1 MIEVI
6 TTGGT
11 FDKVYK
17 EEEGQLSFPK
27 NSFINE
33 IIETARVTQPFTHTP
48 FTAIDSLDMT
58 DSHRES
64 LSTQISQSKHSQIVI
79 THGTDTMPETAQFLR
94 HKQFNK
100 TIVICG
106 AMRPYSLG
114 KSDASFN
121 LGFALGVVQLLPVG
135 IYVAMNGKIFEK
147 GVKKNKLL
155 GLFEH

>member
-11 FDKVYK
+11 FDKVYN
-17 EEEGQLSFPK
+17 EEEGILNFPE

-33 IIETARVTQPFTHTP
+33 IFETARVTQPFTHTP

-58 DSHRES
+58 DTHRES
-64 LSTQISQSKHSQIVI
+64 LSAKISDSKYSQIII
-79 THGTDTMPETAQFLR
+79 THGTDTMPETAKYLR
-94 HKQFNK
+94 HKQLNK

-121 LGFALGVVQLLPVG
+121 LGFALGVVQLLPAGVY
-135 IYVAMNGKIFEK
+135 IAMNGKIFEK

-155 GLFEH
+155 GLFET